1 MPATPRLAGLLYLV
15 IIICGVTS
23 EAVFR
28 AALRADPTLVAQ
40 GAGQLR
46 LSMLADLMMALADV
60 GLAVLLLA
68 LLRRFGEWL
77 AIGATAFRLVQAA
90 AIIAGLGWIMAAIL
104 DAPRAAMWLSIHETG
119 YDVSLAFFAV
129 NCLLTAVLLY
139 RAGVAWLGWAI
150 GLSGVVYGT
159 GSIIRLIAP
168 DLTAVFAPAYALPLL
183 AETAFCIWLLS
194 GAPAL
199 FRPPR

>member
-1 MPATPRLAGLLYLV
+1 MPVSPRLVGLLYLV

-28 AALRADPTLVAQ
+28 AAFRADPSLVSQ
-40 GAGQLR
+40 GAGHLR
-46 LSMLADLMMALADV
+46 LSMLADLVMALADV
-60 GLAVLLLA
+60 GLAILLLA

-90 AIIAGLGWIMAAIL
+90 GIAAGLGWLMAAIL
-104 DAPRAAMWLSIHETG
+104 DAPRTAMWLSIHETG
-119 YDVSLAFFAV
+119 YDVSLGFFAV
-129 NCLLTAVLLY
+129 NCLLTGILLH

-159 GSIIRLIAP
+159 GSILRLIAP
-168 DLTAVFAPAYALPLL
+168 DLATVFAPAYGLPLL
-183 AETAFCIWLLS
+183 AESAFCIWLLS

-199 FRPPR
+199 SQQRQ